1 MGTSGGALR
10 IARIGGIDIKI
21 SWSWVLVLLLVT
33 FQLAVGYFPVQMP
46 GESDLSYWVLGLI
59 ASVLLFV
66 SVLVHELSHS
76 FTARAL
82 GHNVHD
88 ITLFIFGGVSNI
100 EGEPKTAR
108 DEFLI
113 AVVGPLTS
121 IVLAGLFYALEQLV
135 TP

>member
-1 MGTSGGALR
+1 MSTDRGTIR

-33 FQLAVGYFPVQMP
+33 FQLAVGYFPIQMP
-46 GESDLSYWVLGLI
+46 GESAVTYWVLGLI
-59 ASVLLFV
+59 SSVLLFA

-76 FTARAL
+76 FTARAR

-100 EGEPKTAR
+100 EGE
-108 DEFLI
+108 
-113 AVVGPLTS
+113 
-121 IVLAGLFYALEQLV
+121 
-135 TP
+135 